1 MKIRE
6 LIVDL
11 VEAKFRKPHI
21 MYHGTSTKFLR
32 SILKNG
38 IQPKPKE
45 KTWADDPQQVIQSFS
60 RASLEGSYWSGNLMT
75 ATSSASN
82 TRRKYG
88 GNDLLVIA
96 QISEQSAYADEDL
109 INFALL
115 QSLNNT
121 VADTHPGI
129 RRDFHMILG
138 HDLYDESKN
147 KERVQKIFRDHLHE
161 LLGGSE
167 KHEPNKEFF
176 NELLDT
182 LVKRNLAYERKS
194 GMSLDRWV
202 VNVPDLPT
210 ITDIEQ
216 HVNRLREQLTRSYRA
231 TALDRSQFSH
241 NLRITLPVG
250 FSGANKI
257 LQILEIPQWRWE
269 DEGDDKKLK
278 VDPFILLYGSKDL
291 PSNFY
296 NQYESRV
303 GKFPGLM
310 TPDGEILIP
319 SRRES

>member
-38 IQPKPKE
+38 IQPHPTQ
-45 KTWADDPQQVIQSFS
+45 KTWADDEQQVQQSFS

-75 ATSSASN
+75 ATSSASK
-82 TRRKYG
+82 TRRKFG

-109 INFALL
+109 LDFALL
-115 QSLNNT
+115 QALNNT
-121 VADTHPGI
+121 VASIHPGI
-129 RRDFHMILG
+129 RRDFHMVLG
-138 HDLYDESKN
+138 HDLYDEPKN
-147 KERVQKIFRDHLHE
+147 KDRVQKVFRDNLHE

-182 LVKRNLAYERKS
+182 LVKRSMAYERKS
-194 GMSLDRWV
+194 GMSLDRWII
-202 VNVPDLPT
+202 NVPDLPS
-210 ITDIEQ
+210 ISDIEQ

-241 NLRITLPVG
+241 NLRIALPVG
-250 FSGANKI
+250 FSGSNKI
-257 LQILEIPQWRWE
+257 LQILELHQWRWE
-269 DEGDDKKLK
+269 GDNKKPI
-278 VDPFILLYGSKDL
+278 VDPFILRYGDGNL

-296 NQYESRV
+296 NQYETRV
-303 GKFPGLM
+303 GKFPGLIS
-310 TPDGEILIP
+310 PDGEVLVP
-319 SRRES
+319 SRREG